1 MRILS
6 IKNVKFSGYY
16 FYMSSNIQEDFQIC
30 ISVPLTS
37 RELGT
42 SSTDLRKT
50 FTQLIKW
57 VRIEELETTPS
68 LKAVT
73 ACRLIPLDKEPGL
86 RTIGVGKF
94 LGKIAGKVIL
104 IFMKDITDAAGPLQL
119 SAGQETGTEAAIHA
133 MRDISANEDTE
144 AVLLIDAENSFNSI
158 SRKAMLHNLNFVC
171 QIITTYINN
180 CCITPARLFIIGG
193 RVIQQLWGR
202 TH

>member
-1 MRILS
+1 M
-6 IKNVKFSGYY
+6 
-16 FYMSSNIQEDFQIC
+16 
-30 ISVPLTS
+30 
-37 RELGT
+37 
-42 SSTDLRKT
+42 RKT

-73 ACRLIPLDKEPGL
+73 AYRLIPLDKEPGL

-119 SAGQETGTEAAIHA
+119 SAGQETGAEAAIHA

-158 SRKAMLHNLNFVC
+158 NRKLMLHNLNFVC

-180 CCITPARLFIIGG
+180 CCITPARLFTIGG
-193 RVIQQLWGR
+193 
-202 TH
+202 